1 MPLLLVAFRPGDAE
15 SSGGFA
21 HDVGGDVTLALAYD
35 GESEPIGAAKV
46 LRLGDAP
53 VDALASGLAAVAK
66 EFDRIAAPTSM
77 QAKDVLARL
86 AGLLDAPMVSEAI
99 AMSAPDT
106 FERPIYA
113 GALIETVQV
122 AGSPVVITF
131 RPANFPG
138 EASLSANGPE
148 EPVALPASGIT
159 VVTRSERDS
168 ARPDLTQ
175 AKTVVSGGRP
185 LKDAETFER
194 VVGGF
199 ADTLGGAVGAT
210 RAAVD
215 SGIASNELQ
224 VGQTGKIV
232 APDLYIAAGISGST
246 QHMAGIKDSKII
258 VAINKDADA
267 PIFEVADYGLVGD
280 LYDVLPEL
288 DRLVKERGNR

>member
-1 MPLLLVAFRPGDAE
+1 MALLLVAFRPGDAE
-15 SSGGFA
+15 GSAGFA
-21 HDVGGDVTLALAYD
+21 QALGGDVALALAYAGD
-35 GESEPIGAAKV
+35 AEPIGATKTF
-46 LRLGDAP
+46 RIGDAP
-53 VDALASGLAAVAK
+53 VDALAAALASIASGYDVV
-66 EFDRIAAPTSM
+66 AAPTSM
-77 QAKDVLARL
+77 QAKDVMARL
-86 AGLLDAPMVSEAI
+86 AGLLDAPMVSEAV
-99 AMSAPDT
+99 AMPSPGT

-113 GALIETVQV
+113 GALVETVTV
-122 AGSPVVITF
+122 EGSPLVVTF

-138 EASLSANGPE
+138 SLSGAANGTE
-148 EPVALPASGIT
+148 ESVALAESAIT
-159 VVTRSERDS
+159 VVARSERDS

-194 VVGGF
+194 VLGGF

-215 SGIASNELQ
+215 SGIAPNELQ

-246 QHMAGIKDSKII
+246 QHMAGIKDSKVI

-280 LYDVLPEL
+280 LYEVLPEL